1 MICHIALPE
10 EEMDFSAEIAR
21 HSGDRSLVYRE
32 VNGQK
37 LLISLYEPPGYDA
50 AGSYPL
56 LMLVHGGGWEG
67 RKVFED
73 QADWAGDYLG
83 FLGRYFAGRG
93 WLCASVDY
101 RLMREKGQAAGYE
114 LIDLCEDCAQA
125 AAYLGRHARELGV
138 DLARAAVLGES
149 AGGYLAA
156 ALTTLPLG
164 QQAFFKAAVLVNA
177 ITDLSDPKWGQRA
190 AVHSAHPLLEGKGR
204 AEQIE
209 LLSPVAHLTGRTCPA
224 LLVHGEE
231 DTVVSPLHSLKY
243 HDRLEAAGVQAQLDL
258 IEQTDHAFLLAEYAR
273 ERGVSLRAASLAVR
287 RIENWLNERMK
298 G

>member
-67 RKVFED
+67 RKVFDD

-83 FLGRYFAGRG
+83 FLGRYFAGKG

-101 RLMREKGQAAGYE
+101 RLMREKGRAAGYE

-125 AAYLGRHARELGV
+125 AAYLARHARELGV
-138 DLARAAVLGES
+138 DL
-149 AGGYLAA
+149 

-258 IEQTDHAFLLAEYAR
+258 IERTDHAFLLVEYAR
-273 ERGVSLRAASLAVR
+273 ERGVSLRAAEFPVCAR
-287 RIENWLNERMK
+287 RLLPPGTEHTPH
-298 G
+298 